1 MPVHRVEMI
10 TRDMDVI
17 AGLINQRYVE
27 HRASFRCT
35 APAEVDVGI
44 RAATTG
50 LVEASVLRF
59 RGFDYRARASPPED
73 YLALV
78 VLHGTGTL
86 STARE
91 NPPLHPRRCLPR
103 PHRDVLHGEHAR
115 HRVRAAPG
123 PAAGRGRTRGRASR
137 PPAASLRFESMA
149 PVSGAAR
156 ALWSQTAAFLCRQLI
171 GSGITEV
178 SPLVA
183 QEMARLT
190 AAALLEAFPNTTMT
204 ASHTQGPCP
213 VAPAAVRRAAAFMD
227 THAGQPVTVT
237 EVAAAAGTTARAL
250 QYAFRRHYDTTP
262 TGYLRRVRLERA
274 HRQLQAADPITGAT
288 VAEIARLL
296 GLGQPGSLRHRLPEA
311 VRDGAQPHAAHL
323 AAPAQV
329 AQQEGLGD
337 AGALE
342 HRQVQALVR
351 AVCPGVGVLDA
362 GDEDLGVTEGGS
374 RRR

>member
-1 MPVHRVEMI
+1 MAGTGTGAVPVHRVEMI

-17 AGLINQRYVE
+17 AGVINQRYVE

-59 RGFDYRARASPPED
+59 RGFDYRARVSPPED

-91 NPPLHPRRCLPR
+91 SLHFTPGDVFLDPTGTSFMANMLDTAFALLRLPR
-103 PHRDVLHGEHAR
+103 QVVAELAEEHRGL
-115 HRVRAAPG
+115 
-123 PAAGRGRTRGRASR
+123 
-137 PPAASLRFESMA
+137 PAASLRFESMA
-149 PVSGAAR
+149 PVSCAAR

-183 QEMARLT
+183 QEMARL
-190 AAALLEAFPNTTMT
+190 AAATLLEAFPNTTMT

-288 VAEIARLL
+288 VAEIARQW
-296 GLGQPGSLRHRLPEA
+296 GWANPAHFATAYRKRYGMAPSHTLR
-311 VRDGAQPHAAHL
+311 
-323 AAPAQV
+323 
-329 AQQEGLGD
+329 
-337 AGALE
+337 
-342 HRQVQALVR
+342 
-351 AVCPGVGVLDA
+351 
-362 GDEDLGVTEGGS
+362 T
-374 RRR
+374 